1 MPHQIIENIGQ
12 DRTFRNIVSFSTGLA
27 LACMFGSLA
36 SLRIN
41 RETGLSFQWHW
52 SIVPWMVAGASAA
65 WYFWRLVWAA
75 QTTPTPENKRRLTR
89 FSIALLA
96 MGAGAFLY
104 PIRYVFAGYRN
115 EISLG
120 LLKAVGTI
128 SLRYVLDDDELVV
141 EGTGRFSDGLGNEP
155 AVSALSKQILAAVV
169 DECELSAGAE
179 GPRFRLVKR
188 HRSS

>member
-75 QTTPTPENKRRLTR
+75 QTTPTPGNKRRLTR

-120 LLKAVGTI
+120 LLKAVIFLGVGGWVAYK
-128 SLRYVLDDDELVV
+128 L
-141 EGTGRFSDGLGNEP
+141 GRAFNDSEANTPQPAEEEP
-155 AVSALSKQILAAVV
+155 QETKALS
-169 DECELSAGAE
+169 
-179 GPRFRLVKR
+179 
-188 HRSS
+188 